1 MEALALRGRRVTGV
15 PSRVGRA
22 HVVPVSPPSLFPSS
36 CSPRMDE
43 ATRRKPR
50 LAASLQMSPGPI
62 LGPTPW
68 RPSEDSAQASSEA
81 QPSQAEPLR
90 GEEKTKTQLGAEAA
104 GDGRGPLP
112 DPPAVLRELILG
124 HKDPSPGQ
132 ALSILTRYAEGMGLT
147 LRFVESEVQVP
158 FRHFSVCA
166 VLGEVS
172 CPEGTGS
179 SKKEA
184 KGQAAILALNWV
196 RAQLDNPAPFEDP
209 NNFPLCSLT
218 AENILTHEQRCAA
231 VVSSGFDQLIGE
243 NSPYR
248 GCKRNIAAVILERE
262 VPDDRG
268 SCRETYELVAL
279 GTGSGGYRG
288 WIEFMGRRL
297 HDTHSLVIARRALV
311 RFLFRQLLLVASGGP
326 EGAERSVL
334 TPRPGPGPPF
344 ALKPRIFLHLYLSDT
359 PAGAA
364 HDIYLPSLG
373 GSLHSP
379 SLRLQAHARGELRP
393 VCYLAPRFRAARV
406 CSLSASDKLARWAVL
421 GLGGGLLAHFL
432 PPLHATSLVLAD
444 SCHDPSTLS
453 RVIHDRPC
461 LEGRPGLPP
470 PYARNP
476 LHLFLGPP
484 VAPQDSPPSS
494 CQGLSLNWSLGDTS
508 LEVVDTNT
516 GRVWSE
522 GSLGPP
528 SRLCKAAFLRAF
540 RQVAQA
546 LERLDLLALDT
557 YEVAKAGTY
566 RAARQALTTYLEQ
579 QDLGSWPSK
588 PLVGGF
594 CH

>member
-1 MEALALRGRRVTGV
+1 
-15 PSRVGRA
+15 
-22 HVVPVSPPSLFPSS
+22 
-36 CSPRMDE
+36 MDE

-50 LAASLQMSPGPI
+50 LAASLQMSPGPP
-62 LGPTPW
+62 LGPIPW
-68 RPSEDSAQASSEA
+68 RPLEGSGPVSSDI
-81 QPSQAEPLR
+81 QLSQAEPLK
-90 GEEKTKTQLGAEAA
+90 GEEKKKKLGNEAS
-104 GDGRGPLP
+104 GDGPLS
-112 DPPAVLRELILG
+112 DPPTVVRELILG
-124 HKDPSPGQ
+124 HKDPPPGQ
-132 ALSILTRYAEGMGLT
+132 ALSLLTRYAMGTGLT

-166 VLGEVS
+166 MLDEMS

-196 RAQLDNPAPFEDP
+196 RTQLENPAPFKTP
-209 NNFPLCSLT
+209 SNFPLCSLT

-231 VVSSGFDQLIGE
+231 VVSSGFDRLIGE

-262 VPDDRG
+262 VPDDKG
-268 SCRETYELVAL
+268 GCRETYELVAL

-311 RFLFRQLLLVASGGP
+311 RFLFRQLLLVTSGGP

-334 TPRPGPGPPF
+334 TARPGPGPPL
-344 ALKPRIFLHLYLSDT
+344 ALKPKIFLHFYLSDT

-364 HDIYLPSLG
+364 HDIYLPSSG

-379 SLRLQAHARGELRP
+379 SLRLQVHARGELRP
-393 VCYLAPRFRAARV
+393 VCYLDPGFRAARV
-406 CSLSASDKLARWAVL
+406 CSLSASDKVARWAVL

-432 PPLHATSLVLAD
+432 PPLYATSLVLAD

-461 LEGRPGLPP
+461 LEGGPGLPP

-484 VAPQDSPPSS
+484 VAPQDPTPSN

-528 SRLCKAAFLRAF
+528 SRLCKAALLRAF
-540 RQVAQA
+540 RQAAKA
-546 LERLDLLALDT
+546 LGRLDLLALDT

-566 RAARQALTTYLEQ
+566 RAARQELTAYLEQ

>member
-1 MEALALRGRRVTGV
+1 L
-15 PSRVGRA
+15 
-22 HVVPVSPPSLFPSS
+22 PSS
-36 CSPRMDE
+36 CFPSMDE

-50 LAASLQMSPGPI
+50 LAASLQI
-62 LGPTPW
+62 PW
-68 RPSEDSAQASSEA
+68 RPSEGSAQVSSET
-81 QPSQAEPLR
+81 QPSKAEPLR
-90 GEEKTKTQLGAEAA
+90 GEEKKKKLGNEAA
-104 GDGRGPLP
+104 GDGREGGLGPLGMGVGAVISLKEWGHNSMYCPHLGPLP
-112 DPPAVLRELILG
+112 DPPAVVRELILG
-124 HKDPSPGQ
+124 HKDPPPGQ
-132 ALSILTRYAEGMGLT
+132 ALSLLTRYATGMGLT
-147 LRFVESEVQVP
+147 LRFVESEVQIP

-166 VLGEVS
+166 VLDEVS

-184 KGQAAILALNWV
+184 KGQAAILALNCV
-196 RAQLDNPAPFEDP
+196 RTQLENPAPFKTP

-231 VVSSGFDQLIGE
+231 VVSSGFDRLIGE

-248 GCKRNIAAVILERE
+248 GCKRTIAAVILERE

-334 TPRPGPGPPF
+334 TPRPGPGPPL
-344 ALKPRIFLHLYLSDT
+344 ALKPKIFLHLYLSDT
-359 PAGAA
+359 PSGAA
-364 HDIYLPSLG
+364 HDIYLPSPG

-393 VCYLAPRFRAARV
+393 VCYLAPGFRAARV
-406 CSLSASDKLARWAVL
+406 CSLSASDKVARWAVL

-432 PPLHATSLVLAD
+432 PPLYATSLVLAD

-461 LEGRPGLPP
+461 LEGGPGLPP

-484 VAPQDSPPSS
+484 VAPQDSVPSN
-494 CQGLSLNWSLGDTS
+494 CQGLSLNWSLGDSS
-508 LEVVDTNT
+508 LEVVDTTT
-516 GRVWSE
+516 GRVWAE
-522 GSLGPP
+522 NSLGPP
-528 SRLCKAAFLRAF
+528 SRLCKAALLRAF
-540 RQVAQA
+540 RQAAQA
-546 LERLDLLALDT
+546 LGRFDLLALDT

-566 RAARQALTTYLEQ
+566 RAARQELTTYLEQ

>member
-1 MEALALRGRRVTGV
+1 
-15 PSRVGRA
+15 
-22 HVVPVSPPSLFPSS
+22 
-36 CSPRMDE
+36 
-43 ATRRKPR
+43 
-50 LAASLQMSPGPI
+50 
-62 LGPTPW
+62 
-68 RPSEDSAQASSEA
+68 
-81 QPSQAEPLR
+81 
-90 GEEKTKTQLGAEAA
+90 
-104 GDGRGPLP
+104 
-112 DPPAVLRELILG
+112 LG
-124 HKDPSPGQ
+124 HKDPPPGQ
-132 ALSILTRYAEGMGLT
+132 ALSLLTRYSQGMGLT
-147 LRFVESEVQVP
+147 LRFVEIP

-196 RAQLDNPAPFEDP
+196 RTQLENPGSFLSSPAPSDIP
-209 NNFPLCSLT
+209 ALPL
-218 AENILTHEQRCAA
+218 ENILTHEQRCAA
-231 VVSSGFDQLIGE
+231 VVSSGFDRLIGE
-243 NSPYR
+243 NSPYQ
-248 GCKRNIAAVILERE
+248 GCKRSIAAVILERE

-268 SCRETYELVAL
+268 SCRESYELVAL

-297 HDTHSLVIARRALV
+297 HDTHGLVIARRALV

-344 ALKPRIFLHLYLSDT
+344 ALKPKIFLHLYLSDT
-359 PAGAA
+359 PEGAA
-364 HDIYLPSLG
+364 HDIYLPSPG

-393 VCYLAPRFRAARV
+393 VCYLAPGFRAARV
-406 CSLSASDKLARWAVL
+406 CSLSASDKVARWAVL

-432 PPLHATSLVLAD
+432 PPLYATSLILAD

-461 LEGRPGLPP
+461 LEGGPGLPP

-484 VAPQDSPPSS
+484 VAPQDSAPSN
-494 CQGLSLNWSLGDTS
+494 CQGLSLNWSLGDTRM
-508 LEVVDTNT
+508 EVVDTNT
-516 GRVWSE
+516 GCV

-528 SRLCKAAFLRAF
+528 SRLCKAALLRAF
-540 RQVAQA
+540 RQAAQA
-546 LERLDLLALDT
+546 LGRLDLLALDT

-566 RAARQALTTYLEQ
+566 RAARQELTTYLEQ

>member
-1 MEALALRGRRVTGV
+1 
-15 PSRVGRA
+15 
-22 HVVPVSPPSLFPSS
+22 
-36 CSPRMDE
+36 MDE

-50 LAASLQMSPGPI
+50 LAASLQMSPGPS
-62 LGPTPW
+62 LGPIPW
-68 RPSEDSAQASSEA
+68 RPLEGSAQASSEP
-81 QPSQAEPLR
+81 QPSQAEEPLR
-90 GEEKTKTQLGAEAA
+90 GEEKKKKLEAEAA
-104 GDGRGPLP
+104 GDGLLP

-124 HKDPSPGQ
+124 HRDPPPGQ
-132 ALSILTRYAEGMGLT
+132 ALSLLTRYAEGMGLT
-147 LRFVESEVQVP
+147 LCFVDHEAQVP
-158 FRHFSVCA
+158 FRHFSVRA

-184 KGQAAILALNWV
+184 KGQAAIAALTWV
-196 RAQLDNPAPFEDP
+196 RAQLENPALFRDP
-209 NNFPLCSLT
+209 DSFPLYSLT
-218 AENILTHEQRCAA
+218 AENIVTHEQRCAA
-231 VVSSGFDQLIGE
+231 VVSSGFDRLIGE
-243 NSPYR
+243 NSPYQ
-248 GCKRNIAAVILERE
+248 GCKRSIAAVILERE

-297 HDTHSLVIARRALV
+297 HDTNSLVIARRALV

-344 ALKPRIFLHLYLSDT
+344 ALKPKIFLHLYLSET

-364 HDIYLPSLG
+364 HDIYLPSVE

-379 SLRLQAHARGELRP
+379 SLRLQAHAGGELRP
-393 VCYLAPRFRAARV
+393 VCYLAPAFRAARV
-406 CSLSASDKLARWAVL
+406 CSLSASDKVARWVVL

-432 PPLHATSLVLAD
+432 PPLYATSLIVAD

-476 LHLFLGPP
+476 LHLFVGPP

-508 LEVVDTNT
+508 LEAVDTNT

-540 RQVAQA
+540 RQAAQA
-546 LERLDLLALDT
+546 LGRFDLLALDT

-566 RAARQALTTYLEQ
+566 CAARQEWTAYLEQ

-594 CH
+594 HH

>member
-1 MEALALRGRRVTGV
+1 
-15 PSRVGRA
+15 
-22 HVVPVSPPSLFPSS
+22 
-36 CSPRMDE
+36 MDE

-50 LAASLQMSPGPI
+50 LAASLQMSRGPS
-62 LGPTPW
+62 LGYIPCK
-68 RPSEDSAQASSEA
+68 PSEGSAQASSEA
-81 QPSQAEPLR
+81 QPQQAEPPK
-90 GEEKTKTQLGAEAA
+90 GEEQQQQQQQLGA
-104 GDGRGPLP
+104 GDGPLS
-112 DPPAVLRELILG
+112 DPPTVLRQLILG
-124 HKDPSPGQ
+124 HKDPPPAQ
-132 ALSILTRYAEGMGLT
+132 ALSLLTCYAAGMGLT
-147 LRFVESEVQVP
+147 LRFVESDIQAP

-166 VLGEVS
+166 VLDEVS

-196 RAQLDNPAPFEDP
+196 RAQLENPAPFKEP
-209 NNFPLCSLT
+209 NNLPLCSLT

-231 VVSSGFDQLIGE
+231 VVSSGFDRLVGE

-248 GCKRNIAAVILERE
+248 GCKRSIAAVILERE
-262 VPDDRG
+262 VPDEQG

-288 WIEFMGRRL
+288 WVEFMGRRL
-297 HDTHSLVIARRALV
+297 HDTHGLVIARRALV
-311 RFLFRQLLLVASGGP
+311 RFFFRQLLLVASGGP

-334 TPRPGPGPPF
+334 TPRPGPGPPL
-344 ALKPRIFLHLYLSDT
+344 ALKPKIFLHLYLSDT

-364 HDIYLPSLG
+364 HDIYLPSPG

-379 SLRLQAHARGELRP
+379 SLRLQAHSRGELRP
-393 VCYLAPRFRAARV
+393 VCYLAPGFRAARV
-406 CSLSASDKLARWAVL
+406 CSLSASDKVARWAVL

-432 PPLHATSLVLAD
+432 PPLYATSLVIAD
-444 SCHDPSTLS
+444 SCHDPSTLR

-461 LEGRPGLPP
+461 LEGRPGLPA

-484 VAPQDSPPSS
+484 VAPQDSTPSN
-494 CQGLSLNWSLGDTS
+494 CQGLSLNWSLGDS
-508 LEVVDTNT
+508 GLEVVDTNT

-540 RQVAQA
+540 RQAAQA
-546 LERLDLLALDT
+546 LGRLDLLALDT

-566 RAARQALTTYLEQ
+566 RAARQELTTYLEQ
-579 QDLGSWPSK
+579 QDFGSWPSK

>member
-1 MEALALRGRRVTGV
+1 
-15 PSRVGRA
+15 
-22 HVVPVSPPSLFPSS
+22 
-36 CSPRMDE
+36 MDE
-43 ATRRKPR
+43 AARRKPR
-50 LAASLQMSPGPI
+50 LAASLQIAPGPS
-62 LGPTPW
+62 LGPIPW
-68 RPSEDSAQASSEA
+68 RPLEASARVPADT
-81 QPSQAEPLR
+81 QPSQAEALPR
-90 GEEKTKTQLGAEAA
+90 EEEQQQPEAEPEAA
-104 GDGRGPLP
+104 GDGPLP
-112 DPPAVLRELILG
+112 DPPGVVRELILG
-124 HKDPSPGQ
+124 HKNPPPGQ
-132 ALSILTRYAEGMGLT
+132 ALSLLTRYARGMGIT
-147 LRFVESEVQVP
+147 LHFVESEVQIP

-166 VLGEVS
+166 MLDEVS

-196 RAQLDNPAPFEDP
+196 RTQLENPAPKAP
-209 NNFPLCSLT
+209 INFPLCSLT

-231 VVSSGFDQLIGE
+231 VVSSGFDRLIGE

-248 GCKRNIAAVILERE
+248 GCKRSIAAVILERE

-268 SCRETYELVAL
+268 NCRETYELVAL

-311 RFLFRQLLLVASGGP
+311 RFLFRQLLLVSSGGP

-334 TPRPGPGPPF
+334 TPRTGPGPPL
-344 ALKPRIFLHLYLSDT
+344 ALKPKIFLHLYLSDT

-364 HDIYLPSLG
+364 HDIYLPSPG
-373 GSLHSP
+373 GALHSP
-379 SLRLQAHARGELRP
+379 SLRLQAHAHGELRP
-393 VCYLAPRFRAARV
+393 VCYLAPGFRAARV
-406 CSLSASDKLARWAVL
+406 CSLSASDKVARWAVL

-432 PPLHATSLVLAD
+432 PPLYATSLVLAD

-484 VAPQDSPPSS
+484 VAPQDSIPSS

-528 SRLCKAAFLRAF
+528 SRLCKAALLHAF
-540 RQVAQA
+540 RQAAQA
-546 LERLDLLALDT
+546 LGRFDLLALDT

-566 RAARQALTTYLEQ
+566 RAARQELTSYLEQ